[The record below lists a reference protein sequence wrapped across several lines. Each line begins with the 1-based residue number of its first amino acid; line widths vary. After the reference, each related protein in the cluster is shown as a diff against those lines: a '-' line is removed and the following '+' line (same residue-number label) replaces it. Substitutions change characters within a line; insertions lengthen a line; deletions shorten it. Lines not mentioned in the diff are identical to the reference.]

1 MSIQELIHYWQV
13 IRKRLWL
20 VALLVGVTLGTVL
33 LVSYLAKPLYR
44 ATASFQVTAPLP
56 TDVSLVNEFRLPTSR
71 EELAFTRNNFLAV
84 LQSEAV
90 AWEVINTLGLNVD
103 PVELQ
108 SQLVIEAGLN
118 SDFVTLQVT
127 ADSPKQAAEIANLLV
142 DTAARTFGELSA
154 SSFTANKRVI
164 SDLLVSRKAEL
175 DTAQAALVAF
185 QTENKVSSA
194 DGILATQEKLIVNAK
209 TLRDQAQAEGK
220 LDEVRAYDTIITTR
234 ERELQQ
240 YIQLN
245 AEFVQLEADVVRL
258 QATYYD
264 LQAKEIETELKE
276 NEILSA
282 RFVRVIAASEPN
294 KPLPNLDTRVLIIAF
309 VASLALAIVLAF
321 ILEYVETNR
330 RTSRPSGTG
339 TGPLSPLR
347 VEPGHD

>member
-33 LVSYLAKPLYR
+33 LISYLTKPLYR

-90 AWEVINTLGLNVD
+90 AWEVINTLGLDVD
-103 PVELQ
+103 PTELQ
-108 SQLVIEAGLN
+108 LQLVIEAGLN
-118 SDFVTLQVT
+118 NDFVTLQVT
-127 ADSPKQAAEIANLLV
+127 ADSPQRAAEIANRLV
-142 DTAARTFGELSA
+142 ETAARSFGELSA
-154 SSFTANKRVI
+154 ASFTANKRVI
-164 SDLLVSRKAEL
+164 NDLLVSRRAAL
-175 DTAQAALVAF
+175 DTAQAALVKF
-185 QTENKVSSA
+185 QIENKVSSS

-209 TLRDQAQAEGK
+209 SLRDQAQAEGK
-220 LDEVRAYDTIITTR
+220 LNEVRAYDTIIATR

-240 YIQLN
+240 FIQLN
-245 AEFVQLEADVVRL
+245 AQFVQLEADVVRL
-258 QATYYD
+258 QDTYYD

-282 RFVRVIAASEPN
+282 RFVRVIPASEPN
-294 KPLPNLDTRVLIIAF
+294 RPLPNLDARILILAF

-321 ILEYVETNR
+321 ILEYVEASR
-330 RTSRPSGTG
+330 RTGRPTG